1 MLKRILLRVVSPIVL
16 SLVGALLALAL
27 FHWLADEML
36 EGATLDFD
44 EAVRA
49 FVHRFASP
57 VLTTVMSG
65 ISSIASLPT
74 VLMGCVVACAL
85 LVWKQ
90 RRAEALGVLI
100 TVAGAAFLTWDLKLL
115 FHRERPEPYFGIPV
129 PPDFSFPSGHALMA
143 FCFCAALA
151 IAARRKAAWVAAALV
166 ALGVGLSRI
175 YLGVHY
181 PSDILG
187 GYLAGLIW
195 ILGVRFVALGR
206 AYENPGTELR

>member
-1 MLKRILLRVVSPIVL
+1 MVSPILL
-16 SLVGALLALAL
+16 SLVGAVLALAL
-27 FHWLADEML
+27 FHWLSDEML
-36 EGATLDFD
+36 EGETLDFD

-57 VLTTVMSG
+57 ALTSVMSG
-65 ISSIASLPT
+65 ISSFASLPT
-74 VLMGCVVACAL
+74 VLAGSIIACAL
-85 LVWKQ
+85 LAWKQ
-90 RRAEALGVLI
+90 RRAEAVLVLV

-115 FHRERPEPYFGIPV
+115 FHRERPQPYFGIPV
-129 PPDFSFPSGHALMA
+129 PSDFSFPSGHALMA

-166 ALGVGLSRI
+166 ALSVGLSRI

-195 ILGVRFVALGR
+195 ILGVRFVAMDR
-206 AYENPGTELR
+206 AYENPSIELR